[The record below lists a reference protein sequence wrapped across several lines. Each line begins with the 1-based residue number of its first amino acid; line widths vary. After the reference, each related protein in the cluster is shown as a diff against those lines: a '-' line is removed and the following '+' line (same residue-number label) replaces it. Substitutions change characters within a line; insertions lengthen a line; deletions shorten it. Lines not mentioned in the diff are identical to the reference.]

1 MSEQHAQGADAVVDL
16 NNELKTRREKLANL
30 REQGIAFPNDFR
42 RDHTSD
48 QLHAEFDGKE
58 NEELEALNIEVA
70 VAGRMMTR
78 RIMGKASF
86 VTLQDV
92 GGRIQLYVAR
102 DDLPEGV
109 YNEQFKKWDLGD
121 ILGAKGKLFKTKT
134 GELSIH
140 CTELRLLT
148 KALRPLPDKFHGL
161 QDQEARYRQRYLDLI
176 SNDESRNTFKVRSQI
191 LSGIRQFMVNRGFME
206 VETPMMQV
214 ITAVPLRVRLSPTI
228 TRWISTCTC
237 VSRRKPYLKRLVV
250 GGFERVFEINRNF
263 RNEGISVRHNPE
275 FTMMELYM
283 AYADYKDLIELT
295 ESLFRTLAQ
304 DILGKTE
311 VTYGDVTLDFGKPFE
326 KLTMREAIKKYRP
339 ETDMADL
346 DNFDS
351 AKAIAESIGIH
362 VEKSWGLGRIVTEI
376 RRSGRSTSDSADLH
390 Y

>member
-148 KALRPLPDKFHGL
+148 GHCVRCRTNSRLAGSGSALSS
-161 QDQEARYRQRYLDLI
+161 A
-176 SNDESRNTFKVRSQI
+176 
-191 LSGIRQFMVNRGFME
+191 LSGSH
-206 VETPMMQV
+206 
-214 ITAVPLRVRLSPTI
+214 L
-228 TRWISTCTC
+228 
-237 VSRRKPYLKRLVV
+237 
-250 GGFERVFEINRNF
+250 
-263 RNEGISVRHNPE
+263 
-275 FTMMELYM
+275 
-283 AYADYKDLIELT
+283 
-295 ESLFRTLAQ
+295 
-304 DILGKTE
+304 
-311 VTYGDVTLDFGKPFE
+311 
-326 KLTMREAIKKYRP
+326 
-339 ETDMADL
+339 
-346 DNFDS
+346 
-351 AKAIAESIGIH
+351 
-362 VEKSWGLGRIVTEI
+362 
-376 RRSGRSTSDSADLH
+376 
-390 Y
+390 

>member
-1 MSEQHAQGADAVVDL
+1 MSEQHAQGADAVVEL

-134 GELSIH
+134 GEISIH
-140 CTELRLLT
+140 ASQITLLS
-148 KALRPLPDKFHGL
+148 KSLQVLPEKFHGITNT
-161 QDQEARYRQRYLDLI
+161 DMRYRQRYVDLI
-176 SNDESRNTFKVRSQI
+176 MNQEVKDTFIKRSKI
-191 LSGIRQFMVNRGFME
+191 ISAIRKYLDGQGFME
-206 VETPMMQV
+206 VETPM
-214 ITAVPLRVRLSPTI
+214 L
-228 TRWISTCTC
+228 
-237 VSRRKPYLKRLVV
+237 VSNA
-250 GGFERVFEINRNF
+250 GGAAAR
-263 RNEGISVRHNPE
+263 
-275 FTMMELYM
+275 
-283 AYADYKDLIELT
+283 
-295 ESLFRTLAQ
+295 
-304 DILGKTE
+304 
-311 VTYGDVTLDFGKPFE
+311 PFE
-326 KLTMREAIKKYRP
+326 THFNALDLNIKL
-339 ETDMADL
+339 
-346 DNFDS
+346 
-351 AKAIAESIGIH
+351 
-362 VEKSWGLGRIVTEI
+362 RI
-376 RRSGRSTSDSADLH
+376 SL
-390 Y
+390 